1 MSTHFENREEAG
13 KILAEKLL
21 EFKNLDP
28 IILAL
33 PRGGVP
39 IAYEIALK
47 LHASLDVV
55 LVKKI
60 GVPGHE
66 EFAIGAIAEDEKPI
80 LNEEVISHYKFN
92 PDDIENEIVK
102 RISEIRTRSKVYRKK
117 YPAIPLKG
125 RNVIVVDDGLATG
138 ATMLAAISWLR
149 TQEVAKIIVSVP
161 VSSREAANEIKKS
174 VDEFISLIIPETMIA
189 VGMWYKDFSQVS
201 DEEVLKCLQKQKGQE
216 EVIDQRNVWIDDG
229 EARLPGVLTVP
240 AHSKGLILFAHG
252 GGSSHKSPRN
262 LFVSKALNDAGF
274 GTLLFDLLTITEAL
288 DRKNVFDIALMTN
301 RLLAATA
308 WAKKILPSL
317 PIGYFGASTGAAAAL
332 GAAEDRLDIFSV
344 VSRGGRPDLALASL
358 AKVYAPTLLIV
369 GEEDAPVIP
378 LNELAKSN
386 LKNSEMVLIPK
397 AGHLF
402 EEPGTLEKVVE
413 YAVSWF
419 SRSLTL
425 HLENNIDTHVPLKE
439 NITAEIEKHS
449 IAFSTISDLDSW
461 VQKISK
467 HRVVMLGESTH
478 GTREFY
484 SLRKEISKKLMQNF
498 GFNFIAV
505 EGDWPDC
512 YKLNQHIHDP
522 QSNRAEDVV
531 CGEFHRWPTWMWAN
545 EEIASLVK
553 WMKQNQVGSF
563 YGLDVYSLFDSLDEI
578 KKNIDHLDPS
588 IAMSIMKTYKCF
600 ENYRFD
606 EISYSRSL
614 LKLPKGCLGEVI
626 SNLKT
631 LLRVRLQ
638 ETSFTKEGLFNAKQN
653 ARVIRNAEKYYRA
666 MLTGGAESWNV
677 RDTHMM
683 ETLEALLNSHGP
695 DSKAIVW
702 AHNSHIGDYHATDM
716 LENGY
721 INLGGLAREKFGVE
735 DVFLLGFSTYQGK
748 VTASHAWDGEE
759 KIMDLPKARAGS
771 YEDYLHQAS
780 INMKSNRLLL
790 QLDSIDK
797 NSFLNR
803 KFPHRA
809 VGVVYDK
816 AHESKSNYVPTQL
829 AKRYDGL
836 IFVNQTTALESL
848 PATFVHEKFPETW
861 PAGQ

>member
-1 MSTHFENREEAG
+1 MTTYFKNREEAG
-13 KILAEKLL
+13 KILTEKLL
-21 EFKNLDP
+21 EFQNIDP
-28 IILAL
+28 VILAL

-47 LHASLDVV
+47 LHAALDVV

-60 GVPGHE
+60 GAPGHE

-80 LNEEVISHYKFN
+80 LNEKIISQYKFN
-92 PDDIENEIVK
+92 PDDIENMIIK
-102 RISEIRTRSKVYRKK
+102 RISEIRARSKVYRQK

-149 TQEVAKIIVSVP
+149 TQDVKKIIVATP
-161 VSSREAANEIKKS
+161 VSSKEAADEIKKN
-174 VDEFISLIIPETMIA
+174 VDEFISLIIPENMMA
-189 VGMWYKDFSQVS
+189 VGMWYKDFTQVS

-216 EVIDQRNVWIDDG
+216 TAINQRNVWIDDG

-240 AHSKGLILFAHG
+240 AHPKGLILFAHG

-274 GTLLFDLLTITEAL
+274 GTLLFDLLTVSEAL
-288 DRKNVFDIALMTN
+288 DRKNVFDISLMTD

-308 WAKKILPSL
+308 WVKKIYPSL
-317 PIGYFGASTGAAAAL
+317 PLGYFGASTGAAAAL
-332 GAAEDRLDIFSV
+332 GAAEDRLDIFSI
-344 VSRGGRPDLALASL
+344 VSRGGRPDLALDSL
-358 AKVYAPTLLIV
+358 PKVYAPTLLIV

-378 LNELAKSN
+378 LNELAKN
-386 LKNSEMVLIPK
+386 KLKNSEIMLIPK

-402 EEPGTLEKVVE
+402 EEPGTLEQVVE

-419 SRSLTL
+419 SRCLTL
-425 HLENNIDTHVPLKE
+425 HLETNIDSHAPVKAS
-439 NITAEIEKHS
+439 IIDEIEKHS
-449 IAFSTISDLDSW
+449 IPFSTTNDLDSW
-461 VQKISK
+461 IQKISK
-467 HRVVMLGESTH
+467 HRIVMLGESTH

-484 SLRKEISKKLMQNF
+484 SLRKEISKKLMQNH

-522 QSNRAEDVV
+522 KSHQPEDIV

-545 EEIASLVK
+545 EEISSLIK
-553 WMKQNQVGSF
+553 WMKKNEVGSF

-578 KKNIDHLDPS
+578 KKHIDHLEPN
-588 IAMSIMKTYKCF
+588 IAMNIMKTYKCF
-600 ENYRFD
+600 ESYRFD

-614 LKLPKGCLGEVI
+614 LKLPRGCQEEVI
-626 SNLKT
+626 NNLKT

-638 ETSFTKEGLFNAKQN
+638 ETTFTKEGLFNAKQN
-653 ARVIRNAEKYYRA
+653 ARVIRNAEKYYRT

-677 RDTHMM
+677 RDSHMM
-683 ETLEALLNSHGP
+683 ETLEALLNSHGS

-735 DVFLLGFSTYQGK
+735 DVFLLGLSTYQGK
-748 VTASHAWDGEE
+748 VTASYAWDGEE
-759 KIMDLPKARAGS
+759 KRMDLPKAQTGS
-771 YEDYLHQAS
+771 YEEYLHQAS
-780 INMKSNRLLL
+780 LNMKSDRLLV
-790 QLDSIDK
+790 QFDSIEK

-803 KFPHRA
+803 KLPHRA
-809 VGVVYDK
+809 VGVVYDS
-816 AHESKSNYVPTQL
+816 HESRGNYVPTQL
-829 AKRYDGL
+829 AKRYDAL
-836 IFVNQTTALESL
+836 IFVDKTTALESL

-861 PAGQ
+861 PLGQ